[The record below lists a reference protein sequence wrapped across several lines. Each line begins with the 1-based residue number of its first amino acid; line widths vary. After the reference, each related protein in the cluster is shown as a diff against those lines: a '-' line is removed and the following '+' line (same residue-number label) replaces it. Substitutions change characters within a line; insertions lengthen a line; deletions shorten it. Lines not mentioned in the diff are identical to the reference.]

1 MFKPAT
7 PTTREANRKFREK
20 VPFHKTDDLAA
31 VRRGLI
37 AETPDLV
44 IRNARGDVIWDI
56 KTYYDFM
63 GKGQAAPDTANP
75 SYWRHEQK
83 ETVAGLFEVVDGIW
97 QVRGYDI
104 ANLTLIR
111 SDHGYIVVD
120 ALTSP
125 ETARAALDFAFTHLE
140 KKPIVAI
147 VVTHS
152 HGDHYN
158 GIPGLVDV
166 KDIESGKIPLIVPD
180 KFTDEIG
187 NENIFVGRAMR
198 RRTSYQFGQSLPKGP
213 EGTLGAALGKSLAS
227 GAVNYVRPTTLI
239 KETGET
245 FNIDGVEFVFLMT
258 PEAEAPAEFCFYL
271 PQYRALCMA
280 ELVNNHLHNLLPLRG
295 AQARSAKLWSHHL
308 QEALNLF
315 GDKTDV
321 LFITHHAPTWGGEEV
336 RDLLKRQRDL
346 YKFINDQT
354 IRRINH
360 GQTMIEIAE
369 ELDLPDSLGQDWNN
383 RGYYGHLNHNVKA
396 TYQRYL
402 GWFDCNPANL
412 NALPPEEAGRRY
424 VDFMGGV
431 DETLAKAKKSFEA
444 GDYRWAAMV
453 LNHLVFGHPD
463 CKEAKELLADAYEQ
477 LGYQAECG
485 TWRNCYLNG
494 ARELRD
500 GLPPASH
507 ATTVSPTAVANM
519 PMELLLDYLA
529 TQVDPAKA
537 EGKKLSVNLDFTD
550 IGEQWNWSLENSVMN
565 CWNGALPDADTRYS
579 LPRSVFDAIVSEKT
593 TAEAAIA
600 GGSIKESG
608 KKGALAELFAVL
620 EERPNFF
627 FGIVT
632 P

>member
-1 MFKPAT
+1 MPK
-7 PTTREANRKFREK
+7 PTTESTCEANRKFRDK
-20 VPFHKTDDLAA
+20 VPFHKTDDLDA

-44 IRNARGDVIWDI
+44 IRNARGDVVWDM
-56 KTYYDFM
+56 KTFYELM
-63 GKGQAAPDTANP
+63 GKEQDAPDTVNP

-83 ETVAGLFEVVDGIW
+83 ETVAGLFEVADGIW
-97 QVRGYDI
+97 QVRGYDP

-125 ETARAALDFAFTHLE
+125 ETARAALEFAFSHLG
-140 KKPIVAI
+140 KKPVVAL

-152 HGDHYN
+152 HMDHYN

-166 KDIESGKIPLIVPD
+166 ADIESGKIPLIVPAR
-180 KFTDEIG
+180 FTDEIG

-198 RRTSYQFGQSLPKGP
+198 RRTAYQFGQALPKGP
-213 EGTLGAALGKSLAS
+213 EGTLGAGLCKSLPPA
-227 GAVNYVRPTTLI
+227 AVEYVRPTRYI
-239 KETGET
+239 RETGET
-245 FNIDGVEFVFLMT
+245 LNIDGVEFVFQMT

-271 PQYRALCMA
+271 PQFRALCMA
-280 ELVNNHLHNLLPLRG
+280 ELVNDLQHNLLPLRG
-295 AQARSAKLWSHHL
+295 AQARSAKMWARHL

-315 GDKTDV
+315 GTRTDV
-321 LFITHHAPTWGGEEV
+321 LFIGHHGPTCGGENV
-336 RDLLKRQRDL
+336 RALLSRQRDL

-354 IRRINH
+354 IRLINH
-360 GQTMIEIAE
+360 GETMTEIAE
-369 ELDLPDSLGQDWNN
+369 KLELPDALGQDWNN

-412 NALPPEEAGRRY
+412 NPLPPEEAGRRY
-424 VDFMGGV
+424 VACMGGV
-431 DETLAKAKKSFEA
+431 DETLAKARKSFED
-444 GDYRWAAMV
+444 GEYRWAATV
-453 LNHLVFGHPD
+453 LNHLVFGHPGCRD
-463 CKEAKELLADAYEQ
+463 ARELLADTYEQ

-494 ARELRD
+494 ARELRE

-507 ATTVSPTAVANM
+507 QSTLSPTAVANM
-519 PMELLLDYLA
+519 PTELLLDYLA
-529 TQVDPAKA
+529 TQVEPQKA
-537 EGKKLSVNLDFTD
+537 EGKSVSVNLHFTD
-550 IGEQWNWSLENSVMN
+550 SGEHWNWSLENSVMN
-565 CWNGALPDADTRYS
+565 CWNAALSGADASYTLTRAA
-579 LPRSVFDAIVSEKT
+579 LDAIVNEETSVEGAISDGLIREK
-593 TAEAAIA
+593 
-600 GGSIKESG
+600 GR
-608 KKGALAELFAVL
+608 KGALAELFAVL
-620 EERPNFF
+620 EERPDFF